1 MQFDVVEIRWA
12 GFLHG
17 IASSYATNQTKLVWD
32 KRRQGKQRQYMYLSI
47 SHHGLRCHVPIKTEI
62 RSLKFF
68 VTRFSMKWN
77 NLNQRIRT
85 LLMTIALYSSQSIYW
100 ALWLA
105 RLTFGCCYSAY
116 CSGRISYRLD
126 VLPVARPIVS
136 KQWSGKYWRDR
147 RTDGTELLKQYR
159 ALHAL
164 HAAARQ
170 TIFSDLI
177 VSPKCQWKC
186 DEW

>member
-32 KRRQGKQRQYMYLSI
+32 KRRQGKQRQYMYLPI
-47 SHHGLRCHVPIKTEI
+47 SHHGLRCHFAIKTEI
-62 RSLKFF
+62 RSLEFF
-68 VTRFSMKWN
+68 ITRFSMKWN
-77 NLNQRIRT
+77 NLNKRIRT
-85 LLMTIALYSSQSIYW
+85 LNTINDYLLHCIPVSLFIGLCDQA
-100 ALWLA
+100 LA

-136 KQWSGKYWRDR
+136 KHWSGKSWQDR
-147 RTDGTELLKQYR
+147 RTDGTELLK
-159 ALHAL
+159 
-164 HAAARQ
+164 
-170 TIFSDLI
+170 
-177 VSPKCQWKC
+177 P
-186 DEW
+186 